1 MSLYT
6 DTNVVQA
13 EIDRRFELAGVDRHD
28 THNHD
33 RHRDDLPARPLGAH
47 PLAAFGG
54 PPRGRPG
61 DPVPGAPQHGAHGGR
76 RPPAPPVTTLCR
88 RRVP

>member
-13 EIDRRFELAGVDRHD
+13 EIDRRFELAGVDVHD

-33 RHRDDLPARPLGAH
+33 RHRQDLPARPLGAH
-47 PLAAFGG
+47 PLAAFVARLVGG
-54 PPRGRPG
+54 AATPTRGRSG
-61 DPVPGAPQHGAHGGR
+61 SAATVASGR
-76 RPPAPPVTTLCR
+76 PRHP
-88 RRVP
+88 

>member
-13 EIDRRFELAGVDRHD
+13 EIDRRFELAGVDIRD

-33 RHRDDLPARPLGAH
+33 RHRNDLPARPLGAH
-47 PLAAFGG
+47 PLAAFVARLVGG
-54 PPRGRPG
+54 PAAPPRGRS
-61 DPVPGAPQHGAHGGR
+61 GR
-76 RPPAPPVTTLCR
+76 ATTVASGRPRHP
-88 RRVP
+88 